1 MLQSERDAIAQDI
14 YMLTTFAS
22 AQRFA
27 DLKNSPFSSSRV
39 DANFL
44 TINEA
49 RHPPSQA
56 LLQAGFVHPSYDP
69 FIKGA
74 QRSSGVLD
82 ALATLFGSGEA
93 AIAVACVIDHQGQ
106 SVKLIVAANRDISN
120 RKTQEIVELWEG
132 LKKISDTALKFTADS
147 TPSEYHPESHKIFT
161 SPSAKKFETDNCK

>member
-22 AQRFA
+22 AQTFA
-27 DLKNSPFSSSRV
+27 DLENSPFSSSRV

-69 FIKGA
+69 FIKG
-74 QRSSGVLD
+74 VLD

-93 AIAVACVIDHQGQ
+93 ALAVACVIDHQGQ
-106 SVKLIVAANRDISN
+106 SVNLIVAANRDISN

-132 LKKISDTALKFTADS
+132 LKKISDTALKITADS